1 MRALKG
7 ETVIIAMSNAIIVG
21 GAVVLGAIIVA
32 ILVFK
37 AMWRVAEPNE
47 ALIISGLRE
56 KGIAK
61 DASGDEM
68 GFRIVTGKGT
78 LVLPGVQAVRR
89 LSLDLHA
96 ADLQVDC
103 VTHQGIPV
111 HVSGTVIFKIG
122 DDASSITNAA
132 RRFLDQQDQ
141 MDHRVHNVFAGHL
154 RSIVGS
160 MTVEDMIRDREQL
173 TARTRDSSGS
183 EMTKLGLIIDSL
195 QIQEI
200 DDPTGYIKN
209 LAMPHTAAVASAA
222 RIAQADAD
230 REATEREQQANALK
244 AEALRNASIKEA
256 GFQAEIDKA
265 NAEAAQ
271 AGPLAQA
278 SARQNVVE
286 QETHTAQ
293 LEAAKQQQVL
303 VATVIRPAEAK
314 RDADIATAEAA
325 SRVAELTAQG
335 EAKRT
340 TLDADAKAAATRA
353 TGLADADAIKAR
365 GLAEAAAKAALAR
378 ESGLAEADI
387 ARARGEANADATRA
401 TGLANAEATRAIGL
415 AEGEALEAKGMAEAK
430 AINARAEALATNP
443 EAVAM
448 QGLAEKW
455 PEIVREAAGAFAH
468 VQNFTV
474 LDGANG
480 VNRAVLDLATS
491 GMAGFEFLR
500 GLFVPKGAPAKD
512 VARPGSIDGVD
523 QLAATASANGGTSE

>member
-1 MRALKG
+1 MQVASSS
-7 ETVIIAMSNAIIVG
+7 VIIVPAAI
-21 GAVVLGAIIVA
+21 VVGAIIVA
-32 ILVFK
+32 VLIFK

-78 LVLPGVQAVRR
+78 LVVPGVQAVRR

-122 DDASSITNAA
+122 DDPSSITNAA
-132 RRFLDQQDQ
+132 RRFLDQQDK
-141 MDHRVHNVFAGHL
+141 MDQRVHNVFAGHL

-173 TARTRDSSGS
+173 TGRTREASGS

-256 GFQAEIDKA
+256 GFQAEVDKA
-265 NAEAAQ
+265 NAEASQ

-286 QETHTAQ
+286 QETRTAE
-293 LEAAKQQQVL
+293 LEAGKQQQIL
-303 VATVIRPAEAK
+303 VATVIRPAEAQ
-314 RDADIATAEAA
+314 RDADIAAAEAA
-325 SRVAELTAQG
+325 SRVAELTAEGQ
-335 EAKRT
+335 AKRT
-340 TLDADAKAAATRA
+340 KLEAEAKATATRATGLAEADATKARGLAEAQAKAASTREAGLAEAEIARARGAANADATRA
-353 TGLADADAIKAR
+353 TGLADADAAR
-365 GLAEAAAKAALAR
+365 AVGLAQ
-378 ESGLAEADI
+378 GD
-387 ARARGEANADATRA
+387 
-401 TGLANAEATRAIGL
+401 
-415 AEGEALEAKGMAEAK
+415 ALEAKGLAEAK
-430 AINARAEALATNP
+430 AISARAEALATNP

-448 QGLAEKW
+448 QGLVERW
-455 PEIVREAAGAFAH
+455 PDIVREAATSFAH

-474 LDGANG
+474 LDGATG
-480 VNRAVLDLATS
+480 VNRALMEVASS

-500 GLFVPKGAPAKD
+500 GLFVPKDAVKKAAETAVSNGAVVKVPDAAAD
-512 VARPGSIDGVD
+512 GSVDG
-523 QLAATASANGGTSE
+523 

>member
-1 MRALKG
+1 MN
-7 ETVIIAMSNAIIVG
+7 VAMSNVIIVPAG
-21 GAVVLGAIIVA
+21 IVVGALVLA
-32 ILVFK
+32 ILLFK

-78 LVLPGVQAVRR
+78 MVVPGVQAVRR

-122 DDASSITNAA
+122 DDPSSITNAA
-132 RRFLDQQDQ
+132 RRFLDQQDK
-141 MDHRVHNVFAGHL
+141 MDQRVHNVFAGHL

-173 TARTRDSSGS
+173 TGRTREASGS

-256 GFQAEIDKA
+256 GFQAEVDKA
-265 NAEAAQ
+265 NAEASQ

-286 QETHTAQ
+286 QETRTAQ

-303 VATVIRPAEAK
+303 VATIIRPAEAL
-314 RDADIATAEAA
+314 RDADIAAAEAA
-325 SRVAELTAQG
+325 SRVAELTAEGQ
-335 EAKRT
+335 AKRT
-340 TLDADAKAAATRA
+340 TLEAEAKATATRA

-365 GLAEAAAKAALAR
+365 GLAEAAAKAATTR
-378 ESGLAEADI
+378 ESGL
-387 ARARGEANADATRA
+387 ANADATRA
-401 TGLANAEATRAIGL
+401 NGLAEAEAARAVGL
-415 AEGEALEAKGMAEAK
+415 AEGDALEAKGLAEAK

-448 QGLAEKW
+448 QAIAARW
-455 PEIVREAAGAFAH
+455 PEIVREAAGAFSH

-474 LDGANG
+474 LDGATG
-480 VNRAVLDLATS
+480 VNRALMEVASS

-500 GLFVPKGAPAKD
+500 GLFVPKTAVAPVSPET
-512 VARPGSIDGVD
+512 VAS
-523 QLAATASANGGTSE
+523 NGGAAEVATNG

>member
-1 MRALKG
+1 MNLAVN
-7 ETVIIAMSNAIIVG
+7 TVILVPAAIVVG
-21 GAVVLGAIIVA
+21 ALVLA
-32 ILVFK
+32 ILLFK

-78 LVLPGVQAVRR
+78 MVVPGVQAVRR

-122 DDASSITNAA
+122 DDPSSITNAA
-132 RRFLDQQDQ
+132 RRFLDQQDK
-141 MDHRVHNVFAGHL
+141 MDQRVHNVFAGHL

-173 TARTRDSSGS
+173 TGRTRDASGS

-230 REATEREQQANALK
+230 REATEREQAANALK

-265 NAEAAQ
+265 NAEASQ
-271 AGPLAQA
+271 SGPLAQA

-286 QETHTAQ
+286 QETRTAE

-303 VATVIRPAEAK
+303 VATIIRPAEAQ
-314 RDADIATAEAA
+314 RDADIAAAEAA
-325 SRVAELTAQG
+325 SRVAELTAEGQ
-335 EAKRT
+335 AKRT
-340 TLDADAKAAATRA
+340 TLEAEAKATATRA

-365 GLAEAAAKAALAR
+365 GLAEAAARAAATR

-401 TGLANAEATRAIGL
+401 NGLANAEAARAVGL
-415 AEGEALEAKGMAEAK
+415 AEGDALEAKGLAEAK

-448 QGLAEKW
+448 QSIAANW

-474 LDGANG
+474 LDGATG
-480 VNRAVLDLATS
+480 VNRALLEVASS

-500 GLFVPKGAPAKD
+500 GLFVPKNAAGTGSALPAPTGATDSSGNGAP
-512 VARPGSIDGVD
+512 
-523 QLAATASANGGTSE
+523 NEGGTNG

>member
-1 MRALKG
+1 MRVAASS
-7 ETVIIAMSNAIIVG
+7 VFIVPAAI
-21 GAVVLGAIIVA
+21 VVGAIILA
-32 ILVFK
+32 ILLFK

-47 ALIISGLRE
+47 ALIISGLRD

-61 DASGDEM
+61 DSSGDEM

-78 LVLPGVQAVRR
+78 LVMPGVQAVRR
-89 LSLDLHA
+89 LSLDLHQ

-122 DDASSITNAA
+122 DDPGSITNAA
-132 RRFLDQQDQ
+132 RRFLDQQNLMDQ
-141 MDHRVHNVFAGHL
+141 RVHNVFAGHL

-173 TARTRDSSGS
+173 TARTREASGS

-244 AEALRNASIKEA
+244 AEAQRNAAIKEA
-256 GFQAEIDKA
+256 GFQAEVDKA

-293 LEAAKQQQVL
+293 LEAAKQQQIL

-314 RDADIATAEAA
+314 RDADIATAQAA
-325 SRVAELTAQG
+325 SKVAELTAEGQ
-335 EAKRT
+335 AKRT
-340 TLDADAKAAATRA
+340 TLEAEARATATRA
-353 TGLADADAIKAR
+353 TGLADADATKAR
-365 GLAEAAAKAALAR
+365 GLAEGEAIEAK
-378 ESGLAEADI
+378 GLAEAKTI
-387 ARARGEANADATRA
+387 
-401 TGLANAEATRAIGL
+401 
-415 AEGEALEAKGMAEAK
+415 K
-430 AINARAEALATNP
+430 ARAEALATNP

-455 PEIVREAAGAFAH
+455 PEVVREAAGAFAH

-474 LDGANG
+474 LDGAAG
-480 VNRAVLDLATS
+480 VNRAVMEIAST
-491 GMAGFEFLR
+491 GMASFEFLR
-500 GLFVPKGAPAKD
+500 GLFVPKPIAEAVKAAVVTNGSTHAMSAFSAGDDGGGAPA
-512 VARPGSIDGVD
+512 APSDG
-523 QLAATASANGGTSE
+523 G

>member
-1 MRALKG
+1 VDLAASSVVVVPLVVVVGAL
-7 ETVIIAMSNAIIVG
+7 IILIGI
-21 GAVVLGAIIVA
+21 
-32 ILVFK
+32 FK

-47 ALIISGLRE
+47 ALIISGLRD

-61 DASGDEM
+61 DSSGDEM

-78 LVLPGVQAVRR
+78 LVVPGVQAVRR
-89 LSLDLHA
+89 LSLDLHQ

-122 DDASSITNAA
+122 DDPGSITNAA
-132 RRFLDQQDQ
+132 RRFLDQQDK
-141 MDHRVHNVFAGHL
+141 MDQRVHNVFAGHL

-173 TARTRDSSGS
+173 TARTREASGS

-244 AEALRNASIKEA
+244 AEAQRNAAIKEA
-256 GFQAEIDKA
+256 GFQAEVDKA

-286 QETHTAQ
+286 QETRTAQ
-293 LEAAKQQQVL
+293 LEAAKQQQLL

-314 RDADIATAEAA
+314 RDADIAAAEAA

-335 EAKRT
+335 QAKRT
-340 TLDADAKAAATRA
+340 TLEADAKATATRA
-353 TGLADADAIKAR
+353 TGLA
-365 GLAEAAAKAALAR
+365 E
-378 ESGLAEADI
+378 
-387 ARARGEANADATRA
+387 ADATRA
-401 TGLANAEATRAIGL
+401 KGLAD
-415 AEGEALEAKGMAEAK
+415 GEAIEAKGLAEAK
-430 AINARAEALATNP
+430 AIKARADALASNP

-448 QGLAEKW
+448 QGLAERW
-455 PEIVREAAGAFAH
+455 PEVVREAAGAFAH

-474 LDGANG
+474 LDGAAG
-480 VNRAVLDLATS
+480 VNRAIMDVASS
-491 GMAGFEFLR
+491 GMASFEFLK
-500 GLFVPKGAPAKD
+500 GLFVPKHAVAPAD
-512 VARPGSIDGVD
+512 AV
-523 QLAATASANGGTSE
+523 TAPSANGAALVSVAAPAVSEFEAPSADALGPIEE

>member
-1 MRALKG
+1 
-7 ETVIIAMSNAIIVG
+7 MSLAASSVLIVPAAI
-21 GAVVLGAIIVA
+21 VVGAIIVA
-32 ILVFK
+32 ILLFK

-47 ALIISGLRE
+47 ALIISGLRD

-61 DASGDEM
+61 DSSGDEM

-78 LVLPGVQAVRR
+78 LVVPGVQAVRR
-89 LSLDLHA
+89 LSLDLHQ

-122 DDASSITNAA
+122 DDPGSITNAA
-132 RRFLDQQDQ
+132 RRFLDQQNLMDQ
-141 MDHRVHNVFAGHL
+141 RVHNVFAGHL

-173 TARTRDSSGS
+173 TARTREASGS

-244 AEALRNASIKEA
+244 AEAQRNAAIKEA
-256 GFQAEIDKA
+256 GFQAEVDKA

-293 LEAAKQQQVL
+293 LEAAKQQQIL

-314 RDADIATAEAA
+314 RDADIATAQAA
-325 SRVAELTAQG
+325 SKVAELTAEGQ
-335 EAKRT
+335 AKRT
-340 TLDADAKAAATRA
+340 TLEAEAKATATRA
-353 TGLADADAIKAR
+353 TGLADADATKAR
-365 GLAEAAAKAALAR
+365 GLAEGEAIEAK
-378 ESGLAEADI
+378 GLAEAKTI
-387 ARARGEANADATRA
+387 
-401 TGLANAEATRAIGL
+401 
-415 AEGEALEAKGMAEAK
+415 K
-430 AINARAEALATNP
+430 ARAEALATNP

-448 QGLAEKW
+448 QGLAERW
-455 PEIVREAAGAFAH
+455 PEVVREAAGAFAH

-474 LDGANG
+474 LDGAAG
-480 VNRAVLDLATS
+480 VNRAVMEIASS
-491 GMAGFEFLR
+491 GIASFEFLR
-500 GLFVPKGAPAKD
+500 GLFVPKTAAEHAK
-512 VARPGSIDGVD
+512 
-523 QLAATASANGGTSE
+523 ATASTNGAMVMSPPSAPASDVTPPAEG

>member
-1 MRALKG
+1 MILAASSVLI
-7 ETVIIAMSNAIIVG
+7 VPAAI
-21 GAVVLGAIIVA
+21 VVGAIIIA
-32 ILVFK
+32 ILLFK

-47 ALIISGLRE
+47 ALIISGLRD

-61 DASGDEM
+61 DSSGDEM

-78 LVLPGVQAVRR
+78 LVVPGVQAVRR
-89 LSLDLHA
+89 LSLDLHQ

-122 DDASSITNAA
+122 DDPGSITNAA
-132 RRFLDQQDQ
+132 RRFLDQQNLMDQ
-141 MDHRVHNVFAGHL
+141 RVHNVFAGHL

-173 TARTRDSSGS
+173 TARTREASGS

-244 AEALRNASIKEA
+244 AEAQRNAAIKEA
-256 GFQAEIDKA
+256 GFQAEVDKA

-293 LEAAKQQQVL
+293 LEAAKQQQIL

-314 RDADIATAEAA
+314 RDADIATAQAA
-325 SRVAELTAQG
+325 SKVAELTAEGQ
-335 EAKRT
+335 AKRT
-340 TLDADAKAAATRA
+340 TLEAEAKATATRA
-353 TGLADADAIKAR
+353 TGLADADATRAR
-365 GLAEAAAKAALAR
+365 GLADGEAIQAKGLAEAAAIK
-378 ESGLAEADI
+378 
-387 ARARGEANADATRA
+387 
-401 TGLANAEATRAIGL
+401 
-415 AEGEALEAKGMAEAK
+415 
-430 AINARAEALATNP
+430 ARAEALATNP

-448 QGLAEKW
+448 QGLAERW
-455 PEIVREAAGAFAH
+455 PEVVREAAGAFAH

-474 LDGANG
+474 LDGAAG
-480 VNRAVLDLATS
+480 VNRAVMEIASS
-491 GMAGFEFLR
+491 GIASFEFLR
-500 GLFVPKGAPAKD
+500 GLFVPKSAAEHAK
-512 VARPGSIDGVD
+512 AT
-523 QLAATASANGGTSE
+523 AATNGVTVMSPPNTPAADVTPPAEG

>member
-1 MRALKG
+1 MNLA
-7 ETVIIAMSNAIIVG
+7 TSSVIIVPAAI
-21 GAVVLGAIIVA
+21 VVGAILLA
-32 ILVFK
+32 ILIFK

-56 KGIAK
+56 KGIVK

-122 DDASSITNAA
+122 DDPSSITNAA
-132 RRFLDQQDQ
+132 RRFLDQQDK
-141 MDHRVHNVFAGHL
+141 MDQRVHNVFAGHL

-173 TARTRDSSGS
+173 TGRTRDSSGS

-244 AEALRNASIKEA
+244 AEAERNAAIKEA
-256 GFQAEIDKA
+256 GFQAEVDKA
-265 NAEAAQ
+265 NAEASQ

-286 QETHTAQ
+286 QETRTAE

-303 VATVIRPAEAK
+303 VATIIRPAEAQ
-314 RDADIATAEAA
+314 RDADIAAAQAA
-325 SRVAELTAQG
+325 SRVAELTAEGQ
-335 EAKRT
+335 AKRT
-340 TLDADAKAAATRA
+340 TLEADAKAMATRA

-365 GLAEAAAKAALAR
+365 GLAEAAAKAASTR

-387 ARARGEANADATRA
+387 ARARGEANADAARA
-401 TGLANAEATRAIGL
+401 NGLANAEAARAVGL
-415 AEGEALEAKGMAEAK
+415 AEGDALEAKGLAEAK

-448 QGLAEKW
+448 QAIAANW
-455 PEIVREAAGAFAH
+455 PEIVRAAASAFEH

-474 LDGANG
+474 LDGATG
-480 VNRAVLDLATS
+480 VNRALMEVATS

-500 GLFVPKGAPAKD
+500 GLFVPKNAASPMAPPTAGAA
-512 VARPGSIDGVD
+512 VTDGE
-523 QLAATASANGGTSE
+523 ANG

>member
-1 MRALKG
+1 
-7 ETVIIAMSNAIIVG
+7 MSLAVSSVLVVPVAI
-21 GAVVLGAIIVA
+21 VLGAIILAV
-32 ILVFK
+32 LLFK

-47 ALIISGLRE
+47 ALNISGLRDNTTV
-56 KGIAK
+56 K
-61 DASGDEM
+61 DTSGDEM

-122 DDASSITNAA
+122 DDPGSITNAA
-132 RRFLDQQDQ
+132 RRFLDQQDK
-141 MDHRVHNVFAGHL
+141 MDSRVHNVFAGHL

-173 TARTRDSSGS
+173 TGRTRDASGS

-222 RIAQADAD
+222 RIAQANAD
-230 REATEREQQANALK
+230 REATEREQEANALK
-244 AEALRNASIKEA
+244 AEAQRNAAIKEA
-256 GFQAEIDKA
+256 GFQAEVDRA

-271 AGPLAQA
+271 SGPLAQA

-286 QETHTAQ
+286 QETRTAQ
-293 LEAAKQQQVL
+293 LEAAKQQQIL

-314 RDADIATAEAA
+314 RDADIATAQAA
-325 SRVAELTAQG
+325 SKVAELTAEGQ
-335 EAKRT
+335 AKRT
-340 TLDADAKAAATRA
+340 TLDAEARATATRA
-353 TGLADADAIKAR
+353 TGLA
-365 GLAEAAAKAALAR
+365 E
-378 ESGLAEADI
+378 
-387 ARARGEANADATRA
+387 ADATRA
-401 TGLANAEATRAIGL
+401 KGL
-415 AEGEALEAKGMAEAK
+415 AEGEAIQARGLAEGA
-430 AINARAEALATNP
+430 AIKARAEALATNP

-448 QGLAEKW
+448 QGLAERW
-455 PEIVREAAGAFAH
+455 PEVVREAAGAFAH

-474 LDGANG
+474 LDGAAG
-480 VNRAVLDLATS
+480 VNRAIMDIASS
-491 GMAGFEFLR
+491 GMASFEFLR
-500 GLFVPKGAPAKD
+500 GLFVPKPVAAEIKSAPSTESVASTNGAHAM
-512 VARPGSIDGVD
+512 SS
-523 QLAATASANGGTSE
+523 TGGGDTPSTEG